1 MKGRDFATA
10 LLWLS
15 SIIAVASAMAVH
27 EVAEKDLLPCPFEL
41 GWVDAGRKCFY
52 KNSRWLDFVSIN
64 MHI

>member
-1 MKGRDFATA
+1 MKGRDVATA

-15 SIIAVASAMAVH
+15 AIIAGASAMAVH

-64 MHI
+64 MQI